1 MRLDGGLLLAIP
13 AMIVAVEIMFGL
25 KFATVL
31 KRWTGVMQSSV
42 RLMADNSLS
51 DDVKQAKL
59 AKASISTL
67 GGTLKILA
75 IMVAVVIGY
84 LLAINEG
91 ISVLR
96 LDTSLIDA
104 VMRVDFQV
112 TSLVVAGLYI
122 WARKRVFG

>member
-25 KFATVL
+25 RFATVL

-84 LLAINEG
+84 LMVINEG